1 MRISQ
6 SHNQR
11 ARFVHHHRRR
21 YNDHAYQTRLVAC
34 TLKTPNR
41 SSLQGL
47 GEPSGV
53 KNLHTTRLKQRMSA
67 VEEEAAV
74 REPLDLIRLALD
86 EKVYVKLRGDREIR
100 GRLHVRSER
109 ASERA
114 IARIG
119 FRFAFVPVPIVDD
132 DHDHDHDHD
141 HDDDVRAHVRVIHD
155 HTTAY

>member
-1 MRISQ
+1 
-6 SHNQR
+6 
-11 ARFVHHHRRR
+11 
-21 YNDHAYQTRLVAC
+21 
-34 TLKTPNR
+34 
-41 SSLQGL
+41 
-47 GEPSGV
+47 
-53 KNLHTTRLKQRMSA
+53 MSA